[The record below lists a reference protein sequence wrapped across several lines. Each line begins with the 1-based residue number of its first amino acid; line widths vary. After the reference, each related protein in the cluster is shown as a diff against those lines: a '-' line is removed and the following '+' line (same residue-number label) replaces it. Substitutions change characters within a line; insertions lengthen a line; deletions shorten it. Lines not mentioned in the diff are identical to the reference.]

1 MTRRTR
7 IKVANPVSVEE
18 LVSQTKSKY
27 ALVVAAARRG
37 RAIMDGY
44 QPLVQVNATKP
55 VTIALEEIHR
65 GLVSVEVPPAGIK

>member
-1 MTRRTR
+1 M
-7 IKVANPVSVEE
+7 AQAASVEE

-55 VTIALEEIHR
+55 VTIALEEIQR
-65 GLVSVEVPPAGIK
+65 GLVSVEVPPSGIK

>member
-1 MTRRTR
+1 MG
-7 IKVANPVSVEE
+7 KAASVES
-18 LVSQTKSKY
+18 LVSETKSKY

-44 QPLVQVNATKP
+44 QPLVDVHATKP

-65 GLVSVEVPPAGIK
+65 GLVSVEVPPLGIK